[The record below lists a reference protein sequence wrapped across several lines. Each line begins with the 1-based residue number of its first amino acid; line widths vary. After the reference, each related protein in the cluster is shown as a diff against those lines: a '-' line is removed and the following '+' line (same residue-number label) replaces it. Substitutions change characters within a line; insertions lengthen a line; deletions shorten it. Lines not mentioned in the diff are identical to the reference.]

1 MSAEHGRQCDGER
14 DSTPVGT
21 HPVRPTA
28 SKCRG
33 SVARKVG
40 DGWACAIVADV
51 LRASDLS
58 DAGVARTLEVSE
70 SRAEALR
77 TGRAPWHLGDLA
89 RMPRSVAIAIAKRVL
104 VALESPTRP
113 GVSIE
118 AHALRVGAK
127 VGDLQNEAL
136 EAIADGEIDEK
147 ERAALTRKVRAARD
161 ELDSFDRD
169 LAATVTTK
177 GG

>member
-1 MSAEHGRQCDGER
+1 
-14 DSTPVGT
+14 
-21 HPVRPTA
+21 
-28 SKCRG
+28 
-33 SVARKVG
+33 VARKVG

-58 DAGVARTLEVSE
+58 DAAAARTLEVSE

-113 GVSIE
+113 GVSVE
-118 AHALRVGAK
+118 AHALRLGVK
-127 VGDLQNEAL
+127 VGDVQAEAL
-136 EAIADGEIDEK
+136 EAVADGVIDEG
-147 ERAALTRKVRAARD
+147 ERCRLARKLRAVR
-161 ELDSFDRD
+161 EEVESFDRD
-169 LAATVTTK
+169 LAATATTTK
-177 GG
+177 GA